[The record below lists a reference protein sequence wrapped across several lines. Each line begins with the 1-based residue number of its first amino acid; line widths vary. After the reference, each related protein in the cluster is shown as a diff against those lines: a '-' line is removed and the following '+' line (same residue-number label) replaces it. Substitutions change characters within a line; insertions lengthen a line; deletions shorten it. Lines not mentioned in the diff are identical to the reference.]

1 MPRWVPAGQ
10 NPSLPEQEE
19 VMNKQELIERMADK
33 TGLTK
38 KDCGTA
44 LEGLLSTVTEAL
56 TAGEAVKLTGFGSF
70 EVKRRAAR
78 AGRNPQTKEA
88 VEIPAQ
94 TVPVFKAGK
103 GLKDSVAGH
112 SGQ

>member
-1 MPRWVPAGQ
+1 
-10 NPSLPEQEE
+10 
-19 VMNKQELIERMADK
+19 MNKQELIERMVDK
-33 TGLTK
+33 TSLTK

-56 TAGEAVKLTGFGSF
+56 QVGEAVKLTGFGSF

-78 AGRNPQTKEA
+78 AGRNPQTKET

-94 TVPVFKAGK
+94 TVPVFKVGK

-112 SGQ
+112 GGQ

>member
-1 MPRWVPAGQ
+1 
-10 NPSLPEQEE
+10 
-19 VMNKQELIERMADK
+19 MNKQELIERMAGK

-44 LEGLLSTVTEAL
+44 LDGFLSAVTEAL
-56 TAGEAVKLTGFGSF
+56 QAGEAVKLVGLGSF

-78 AGRNPQTKEA
+78 TGRNPQTKEV

-103 GLKDSVAGH
+103 GLKDNVAG
-112 SGQ
+112 